1 MRSFGSLKNNGK
13 PNNSFFSPGNTINWP
28 KKVFKNVEGYKAQGS
43 ILNKLLQSNHRL
55 LIGARIYRKK
65 YEYALREIKAI
76 KESHIDWLCQ

>member
-1 MRSFGSLKNNGK
+1 MEKQMIPSFHQATRSTGQ
-13 PNNSFFSPGNTINWP
+13 